1 MKRLLLIALAV
12 LSAGLFDQVN
22 AAPDVPLTPAPAPQ
36 TAAIL
41 ASGEASVN
49 QVYYVRRR
57 RRRVLA
63 GYRTVTYTKW
73 RYGRRYVVVRRV
85 PVYVWRY

>member
-1 MKRLLLIALAV
+1 MKRLLIIALAV
-12 LSAGLFDQVN
+12 LSAGLFDHVN
-22 AAPDVPLTPAPAPQ
+22 AAPDVPLAPAPVVP
-36 TAAIL
+36 TLAA
-41 ASGEASVN
+41 GDVSVN

-57 RRRVLA
+57 RRRVLT

-73 RYGRRYVVVRRV
+73 RHGRRYVVVRRV